1 MKRGLLAT
9 IALVAAAST
18 AHAEAY
24 VRVLAQS
31 ASVRTGPAPTYR
43 EIFVAPSDAQFQVL
57 ERATIGYWFRILLDD
72 GTTGWI
78 DGNSVYPL
86 EMSPAEAAGFF
97 ARVGDGIQR
106 HLLGPSPVPT
116 ANVQVSF
123 SAGTLDGEGVYLLR
137 PSVFIDPSLAIEF
150 TAGLSPRGDKDVFL
164 GNAGLTLRLAPGA
177 AIGPYIHGGVG
188 AAYIRPR
195 ADNFVDV
202 EQTLMTMAFGGGLE
216 ITLKKQITVR
226 LDCREWTLF
235 DQNQITHATEFSAGL
250 SIFF

>member
-1 MKRGLLAT
+1 MKRALFTAA
-9 IALVAAAST
+9 ALVAAAST
-18 AHAEAY
+18 AQAEAY

-43 EIFVAPSDAQFQVL
+43 EIFVADRDAQFQVV
-57 ERATIGYWFRILLDD
+57 ERATIGYWFRILLAD

-86 EMSPAEAAGFF
+86 EMSPAQAGGFF
-97 ARVGDGIQR
+97 SRLGSGIER
-106 HLLGPSPVPT
+106 HILGPSPVPT
-116 ANVQVSF
+116 ANVQISF

-137 PSVFIDPSLAIEF
+137 PSIFIDPSLAVEF

-177 AIGPYIHGGVG
+177 AIGPYIHGGIG

-195 ADNFVDV
+195 ADNFVDP
-202 EQTLMTMAFGGGLE
+202 EQTLMTMAFGGGVE

-226 LDCREWTLF
+226 LDCREWSLF
-235 DQNQITHATEFSAGL
+235 DQNQIEHATEYTAGL